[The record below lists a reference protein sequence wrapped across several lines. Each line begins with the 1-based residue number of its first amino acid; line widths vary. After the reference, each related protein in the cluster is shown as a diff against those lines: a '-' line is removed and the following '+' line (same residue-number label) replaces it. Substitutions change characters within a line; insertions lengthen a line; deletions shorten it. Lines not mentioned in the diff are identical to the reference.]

1 MNAQREV
8 IYSKRRQALYGE
20 RLALDISNMIYD
32 LCENYVSDYQDNGD
46 FEGFTFELL
55 TTFAAECPFDE
66 KEFSSGNKTKL
77 TDQLFDHIY
86 KSYRSKAKH
95 IAELAYPVIKD
106 VYENHPRYQFIA
118 IPITDGIKTM
128 QVAPNL
134 KRAYDD
140 KGMEVSLAIEKGIT
154 LGIIDDAWKEHLR
167 EMDELRQSVQSASY
181 EQKDPLLIYK
191 LESFNL
197 FKTMLQKVNKDII
210 GFLSRANLPVQ
221 QADQVKEAHQQRTD
235 TSRLR
240 TDRNDVLSQRTS
252 EPVVTGP
259 VKVEKKVGR
268 NDPCPC
274 GSGKKYKACHGKDE
288 V

>member
-1 MNAQREV
+1 
-8 IYSKRRQALYGE
+8 
-20 RLALDISNMIYD
+20 MIYD